1 MSGEDESEVAAEA
14 AAASAEIGEESD
26 SNDLKKSKTK
36 ELFRKAYAQ
45 HRVEKMTKDM
55 LTSLRNSENSPFVM
69 AADEEDDGDGDVPV
83 EKVTYD
89 SDSHLSVLFQMH
101 GSVWPS
107 VLPFCLVN
115 VLITYLVVLAK
126 WNGIDLT
133 FPSDGHT
140 FMAIMVSFLIVTR
153 AQITY
158 HRFMEARGY
167 LSELFRSCRELIH
180 HTAILT
186 MQDKCRGAK
195 QWRKDVAFRT
205 IVLLRVT
212 IAALEFRTSKINTW
226 DVVPTD
232 MRQSMVTFVP
242 DGASPSTPRASSTH
256 RMMKWAHGVRTLSD
270 ENFRAPI
277 VMAYNLR
284 AEIMKQRNG
293 QYLKIDMHPNEELKL
308 LAFVSDYIAA
318 FHGLK
323 KLITTPFPFPLVQM
337 ARTFL
342 FFWIFTL
349 PFALVREISEPVQ
362 AMLIIFF
369 TTFGFIG
376 LEYVSMELDDPFG
389 DDPNDFDDLGMAQMV
404 FEDIY
409 ITLYKLDGSA
419 SAEDLRKQVANQ
431 VKRGGT
437 AVQEYHRDMQESM
450 GSMGNLA

>member
-1 MSGEDESEVAAEA
+1 MSTDENDGAADA
-14 AAASAEIGEESD
+14 AAASDEASPDAPLLERTTTRE
-26 SNDLKKSKTK
+26 K
-36 ELFRKAYAQ
+36 FRKAYVKHQVLQA
-45 HRVEKMTKDM
+45 TTGM
-55 LTSLRNSENSPFVM
+55 LSSLRSANNSPFILERE
-69 AADEEDDGDGDVPV
+69 DEDDVPV
-83 EKVTYD
+83 AKVTYD
-89 SDSHLSVLFQMH
+89 SSSHVSVLFQMH

-115 VLITYLVVLAK
+115 VLITYLVVVAK
-126 WNGIDLT
+126 INGVDLT
-133 FPSDGHT
+133 FPADGHT

-158 HRFMEARGY
+158 NRFMEARGH
-167 LSELFRSCRELIH
+167 LSDVFRSCRELIH
-180 HTAILT
+180 HTAVLT

-195 QWRKDVAFRT
+195 QWRQDVSFRT
-205 IVLLRVT
+205 ILLLRVT
-212 IAALEFRTSKINTW
+212 IAALEFNTTQVNTW
-226 DVVPTD
+226 DVIPEQ
-232 MRQSMVTFVP
+232 MRGQLELFVSG
-242 DGASPSTPRASSTH
+242 GAGGDDNGTGFQD
-256 RMMKWAHGVRTLSD
+256 RMMKWAHGARTLSD

-277 VMAYNLR
+277 VLAYNLR

-308 LAFVSDYIAA
+308 LGFVSDFVSA

-362 AMLIIFF
+362 AMLIVFF
-369 TTFGFIG
+369 TTYGFIG

-409 ITLYKLDGSA
+409 ITLYKQDGIE
-419 SAEDLRKQVANQ
+419 SAEALRCKVANR
-431 VKRGGT
+431 VKRGSALANYQT
-437 AVQEYHRDMQESM
+437 DMTNELTNPSSA
-450 GSMGNLA
+450 GVSLT

>member
-1 MSGEDESEVAAEA
+1 
-14 AAASAEIGEESD
+14 
-26 SNDLKKSKTK
+26 
-36 ELFRKAYAQ
+36 
-45 HRVEKMTKDM
+45 
-55 LTSLRNSENSPFVM
+55 
-69 AADEEDDGDGDVPV
+69 
-83 EKVTYD
+83 
-89 SDSHLSVLFQMH
+89 MH

-107 VLPFCLVN
+107 VLPFCCLN
-115 VLITYLVVLAK
+115 TLITYAVVLCK

-153 AQITY
+153 ASITY
-158 HRFMEARGY
+158 GRFMEARGY
-167 LSELFRSCRELIH
+167 LSDVFRSCRELIH
-180 HTAILT
+180 HTAVLT
-186 MQDKCRGAK
+186 MQDVSRGAK
-195 QWRKDVAFRT
+195 QWRQDVAFR
-205 IVLLRVT
+205 IILLLRVT
-212 IAALEFRTSKINTW
+212 IAALEYRTSKVNTW
-226 DVVPTD
+226 EVMPDQ
-232 MRQSMVTFVP
+232 MRAQLEVYVAGNGSDSGGTG
-242 DGASPSTPRASSTH
+242 GAGPSSDSGFKN
-256 RMMKWAHGVRTLSD
+256 RMMKWAHGARTLSD

-277 VMAYNLR
+277 VLAYNLR

-308 LAFVSDYIAA
+308 LAFVSDFVSA

-349 PFALVREISEPVQ
+349 PFCIVREISEPVQ

-369 TTFGFIG
+369 TTYGFIG

-409 ITLYKLDGSA
+409 ITLFKLDGSKT
-419 SAEDLRKQVANQ
+419 AEELRSKVAMR
-431 VKRGGT
+431 VKKGT
-437 AVQEYHRDMQESM
+437 ALENYRSDMNSDM
-450 GSMGNLA
+450 LSPTSKGGNLT